1 MASSGE
7 GIPNF
12 ISDVKIFQVTPRDSS
27 FICKVPNKNKD
38 GDKQHVPFRGQTICP
53 FRVTNMSLLGED
65 KKYADFRVTNYG
77 SLSVYKQYAPF
88 RVTNN
93 GSLIG

>member
-27 FICKVPNKNKD
+27 FICKVPNKNED
-38 GDKQHVPFRGQTICP
+38 GTNMFLLGGQTKCP
-53 FRVTNMSLLGED
+53 F
-65 KKYADFRVTNYG
+65 YG
-77 SLSVYKQYAPF
+77 NKTCPF
-88 RVTNN
+88 
-93 GSLIG
+93 